1 MKMKRK
7 VLTNFFRIILLA
19 IMLSAV
25 ISNFVF
31 AEDIV
36 DALTDPSKGDPE
48 GELIQ
53 VVKPILSIIQV
64 VSIGAAVG
72 LIISDGIKLLTTTDN
87 SEKANLKRKILYYL
101 IGGIFI
107 FAPVTVIK
115 VLSNTA
121 ENIMT

>member
-1 MKMKRK
+1 MKRK
-7 VLTNFFRIILLA
+7 VLTNFLRIILLA

-53 VVKPILSIIQV
+53 VVNPILSIIQV